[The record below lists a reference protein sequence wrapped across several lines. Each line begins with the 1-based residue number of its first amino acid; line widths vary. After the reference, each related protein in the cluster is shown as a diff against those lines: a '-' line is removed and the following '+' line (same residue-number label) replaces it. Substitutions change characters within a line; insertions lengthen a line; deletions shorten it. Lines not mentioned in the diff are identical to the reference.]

1 MRTAPCFS
9 PWFRRALLL
18 VVFCALLAVPQHVA
32 QAGTASDNPQQLPSV
47 QSASMV
53 DFLAALSAAPVSS
66 TGTGALQAPAPTFLT
81 GCTSNAQCP
90 TGQLCCLACGFDG
103 CETRACFQPVRG
115 RCPMF
120 Q

>member
-1 MRTAPCFS
+1 MRTSPCFS
-9 PWFRRALLL
+9 HRALLF
-18 VVFCALLAVPQHVA
+18 VVLCALPAVPLA
-32 QAGTASDNPQQLPSV
+32 QAGTAADNPQQLPSL
-47 QSASMV
+47 QSASPV

-66 TGTGALQAPAPTFLT
+66 TGTGTLQAPAPTFLT

-90 TGQLCCLACGFDG
+90 AGQLCCLACGFDG